1 VIDVIPIKKAYGY
14 VTRINNGETQV
25 LVFQHPIKEAGIQI
39 PKGTVKPQ
47 EDAYQ
52 AVIREMKE
60 ETGLENFHVEK
71 LLTEDFW
78 ENVDGAIHNRYFY
91 QISVSNVPDEWDHQP
106 TGGGDEAGLTFHFFW
121 ISSEHEV
128 QLIKGHG
135 DYLNRIFT

>member
-1 VIDVIPIKKAYGY
+1 MVIPIKKAYGY

-60 ETGLENFHVEK
+60 ETGLEYFHVEK
-71 LLTEDFW
+71 LITEDFW

-106 TGGGDEAGLTFHFFW
+106 TGGGNEAGLTFHFFW

>member
-1 VIDVIPIKKAYGY
+1 MIPVKKAYGY

-52 AVIREMKE
+52 AVIMEMKE
-60 ETGLENFHVEK
+60 ETGLKNFHVEK
-71 LLTEDFW
+71 LITEDFGKTSM
-78 ENVDGAIHNRYFY
+78 VPYIIDIFY

-128 QLIKGHG
+128 QIIKGHG